1 MLETLRNAFKIK
13 DIRNRIFY
21 TLVMLVIIR
30 IGSQLP
36 LPGVN
41 AEVIANWFATNQT
54 ADSLN
59 FFNAITGGSFEQM
72 SVFALNIT
80 PYITSSIIMQ
90 LLTIAIPKLEE
101 MQKDGEDGRKKIAGI
116 TRYVTVA
123 LALIQSIAMA
133 IGFGRGGYLDK
144 FDALH
149 VILMVTGLTAG
160 SAVLMWIGERI
171 TEHGVGNGISI
182 VLVINIISRI
192 PEDLMTLYTQ
202 FIANAPNVGNAIIAA
217 AVILAVILVTVV
229 FVIILQDGERR
240 IPVQYSK
247 KIQGRKQVGGQ
258 STHIPLKVNTA
269 GVIPIIFA
277 QSIMQFPVIIAAIM
291 GKGNGTGIGSKI
303 LNGLSQSYWCDPAN
317 PVYSIGLV
325 VYIVLVIAF
334 AYFYTSITF
343 NPLEVAN
350 NMKRQGGFIPGIRP
364 GKPTSDYLTKILNYI
379 VFIGAVGLMIVAVIP
394 IFFNGVFS
402 ANVSFGGTSI
412 IIIVGV
418 VIETLKQIESQ
429 MLVRYYKGFLN
440 D

>member
-101 MQKDGEDGRKKIAGI
+101 MQKDGEDGRKKIAEI

-133 IGFGRGGYLDK
+133 VAFGRGNYLDK
-144 FDALH
+144 FDAAH
-149 VILMVTGLTAG
+149 VIMMVTGLTAG

-171 TEHGVGNGISI
+171 TENGVGNGISI

-229 FVIILQDGERR
+229 FVIILQDGQRR

-247 KIQGRKQVGGQ
+247 KIQGRRQVGGQ
-258 STHIPLKVNTA
+258 SSHIPLKVNTA

-291 GKGNGTGIGSKI
+291 GKGNGTGMGSKI
-303 LNGLSQSYWCDPAN
+303 LHGLSQSYWCDPEN
-317 PVYSIGLV
+317 PIYSIGLL

-343 NPLEVAN
+343 NPLEIAN

-364 GKPTSDYLTKILNYI
+364 GKPTSEYLTRILNYI